1 MNWRGRH
8 DVKAHTVHLN
18 HKERVRSISITNPV
32 QTSSTREL
40 CARKLDLVPTSFS
53 PYVTTIIY
61 FFIFLFDF
69 NADLDACNGRY
80 GVYNNDKV
88 TWFKMVGRWQ
98 KITTTA
104 WFELPFTG
112 WSSLVVYS
120 LSSSSSSPIYAD
132 RERGCVLPIHC
143 HCTKNT
149 FGLKKKKPTRQNLS
163 KTSIK

>member
-40 CARKLDLVPTSFS
+40 CARKLDLVPFS
-53 PYVTTIIY
+53 PYVTTMY
-61 FFIFLFDF
+61 HHLFFLFDF

-80 GVYNNDKV
+80 GVYNNEKV

-98 KITTTA
+98 KIT

-132 RERGCVLPIHC
+132 RERGCVLAIHC

-149 FGLKKKKPTRQNLS
+149 FGLKKKNPRD
-163 KTSIK
+163 KTYRKHL